1 MGDNVISLFV
11 RSSFHNIIWNTED
24 MTEDTDEYS
33 YRIVQCTESLLQR
46 MARHEFYETNQ
57 SYVGYSPY
65 IHINNTN
72 TTSFFD

>member
-1 MGDNVISLFV
+1 
-11 RSSFHNIIWNTED
+11 

-33 YRIVQCTESLLQR
+33 YRIVQCPKNLLQR
-46 MARHEFYETNQ
+46 MARHEIYEQTNQ

-72 TTSFFD
+72 STSFFD